1 MIRAANV
8 NDAPAYRTLIQS
20 LEAETD
26 YLLFGKGERKWSVE
40 QVEEL
45 LEKLE
50 QAETSII
57 FLSEEEEEILGHV
70 TVLGGGAPRNGHV
83 GNVITGVLQ
92 KKKGTGMA
100 TKLFNHLFKWALEV
114 GITRLELTVMVHNE
128 RAIRFYER
136 MGFEKEGVKRN
147 SLVVRGTPV
156 DEYMM
161 AKILV

>member
-1 MIRAANV
+1 MIRSANV

-40 QVEEL
+40 QVEGM
-45 LEKLE
+45 LERLE
-50 QAETSII
+50 QVKTSII
-57 FLSEEEEEILGHV
+57 FLSEEEGEMHGHV

-92 KKKGTGMA
+92 RKQGTGMA
-100 TKLFNHLFKWALEV
+100 IELFDHLFKWAVEV
-114 GITRLELTVMVHNE
+114 GLTRLELTVMVHNE
-128 RAIRFYER
+128 RAIQFYER
-136 MGFEKEGVKRN
+136 MGFEKEGVKRH
-147 SLVVRGTPV
+147 SLVVHGTPV